1 MLSYNRGIIGFD
13 PAESGGRTETCV
25 PRSLIIRDGVL
36 LTEDEGGARGEA
48 ASFPSGRQAPDH
60 YLIVRRQPTGF
71 EMPHTYFRCGEEV
84 VPVFCARRAA
94 RRFIA
99 LRDLGEGWYARAF
112 YAGELISLL
121 FALHERVAWVSFSP
135 LPEQLPIED
144 PLSYLTSRDDFIAS
158 LITR

>member
-1 MLSYNRGIIGFD
+1 VLSYNRGIIGFD

-36 LTEDEGGARGEA
+36 LTEDDGGAR
-48 ASFPSGRQAPDH
+48 RQAPDR
-60 YLIVRRQPTGF
+60 YLIVRREPTGF